1 MRKRSLFCR
10 PVSLCP
16 FDTLVNGIH
25 TAEDFVKLFVWSLV
39 FFDPN
44 TDTQF
49 QGGGAKYTGWEIFC
63 DFRLKSPFMSERV
76 RDRPLVTTRNVNR
89 KSWAADGSVSIPMTL
104 SDPNRVS
111 RSSQISLRD
120 KSNMS

>member
-49 QGGGAKYTGWEIFC
+49 QGGGKIHRVGNFLRLSTEIAVYVG
-63 DFRLKSPFMSERV
+63 KG
-76 RDRPLVTTRNVNR
+76 TR
-89 KSWAADGSVSIPMTL
+89 
-104 SDPNRVS
+104 
-111 RSSQISLRD
+111 
-120 KSNMS
+120 